1 MTHAIRAALK
11 LTVIAGIVAGMSCD
25 KFTGPKGPTSGAL
38 RVTLTTP
45 NADDGAILFVVS
57 GGTIDS
63 VTTTDATMQTMASQ
77 ATPTM
82 ILVRGTLASGV
93 IARVWVADVTATHS
107 ASVLQVAA
115 RTTYAQ
121 RATTGYS
128 MVIAP

>member
-11 LTVIAGIVAGMSCD
+11 LTVVAGIVAGMSCD
-25 KFTGPKGPTSGAL
+25 QSTGLKGPTSGAL

-57 GGTIDS
+57 GGAIDS
-63 VTTTDATMQTMASQ
+63 VTTTDATMQMMASQ
-77 ATPTM
+77 ATPKM

-93 IARVWVADVTATHS
+93 IARVWVADVNATHS

-115 RTTYAQ
+115 NATYAQ

-128 MVIAP
+128 VVIAP